1 VFKSQKPLIKK
12 NLTWVDAR
20 PSKVMGILREKE
32 ASTRPVQEAGRR
44 ITLTNL
50 IHTVKDTDRV
60 HKGSQW
66 VRVMEVRKTHNKWY
80 RSQEDSVGRNM
91 KVNLNPDTM
100 ALLRKKDFDL

>member
-1 VFKSQKPLIKK
+1 
-12 NLTWVDAR
+12 
-20 PSKVMGILREKE
+20 MGILREKE

-66 VRVMEVRKTHNKWY
+66 VRVMEVRKTHNK
-80 RSQEDSVGRNM
+80 
-91 KVNLNPDTM
+91 
-100 ALLRKKDFDL
+100 